1 MYIQHPPS
9 MKAMSSKTEKI
20 HRTDII
26 QNKCRQQNTE
36 IKARTCKTFAL
47 NTDHILERVKT
58 DNPKT
63 F

>member
-26 QNKCRQQNTE
+26 QNKGRQQNTE

-47 NTDHILERVKT
+47 NTDYILDKG
-58 DNPKT
+58 
-63 F
+63 